1 MKTHTTI
8 KELINDIENL
18 FQIIESLPLNELI
31 SISFLIENK
40 FDKLLKERE
49 IEIEE
54 INENR
59 FPSFRSF
66 LNTID

>member
-8 KELINDIENL
+8 KELIYDIENL
-18 FQIIESLPLNELI
+18 FQKIESLPLNELI

-54 INENR
+54 ITENKIL
-59 FPSFRSF
+59 SFKDF
-66 LNTID
+66 IETKI